1 MEAELVNC
9 MSKVALS
16 PQPFV
21 LLVVQSVNDMVHGVL
36 SDYSFLD
43 YAKPIHL
50 HSILDDLWDDF
61 SNGDTDTDT
70 DDADENKEV

>member
-1 MEAELVNC
+1 MREVR
-9 MSKVALS
+9 V
-16 PQPFV
+16 
-21 LLVVQSVNDMVHGVL
+21 VNDMVHGVL